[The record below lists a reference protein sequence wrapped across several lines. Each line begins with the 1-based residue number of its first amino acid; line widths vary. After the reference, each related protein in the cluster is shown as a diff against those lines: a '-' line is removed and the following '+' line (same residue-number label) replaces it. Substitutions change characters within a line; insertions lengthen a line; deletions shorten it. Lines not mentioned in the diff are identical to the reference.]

1 VLQATD
7 APLLSRKGEMSSKE
21 ELLSRIRQALGPSRP
36 DVCTYPERAPFGV
49 AEIDPA
55 ALVDQFKAEME
66 RVGGRVS
73 FVHSSK
79 EVTDYLTALLPSK
92 GRPLVAVSDGAADRE
107 HGLRDWLAARGADL
121 LPSLREYAKTA
132 RAPGAGPAEDSLTDR
147 YKRALFEAGLGI
159 TCADYAIADT
169 GTLVIASKSA
179 GEPIANTP
187 SAVKE
192 PRRSADAGCSGEQ
205 HRLISLVPPI
215 HVCLLDSAKIVRDLN
230 EFFPL
235 VRGTL
240 YQDASPPLV
249 MTFITGPSRTADIE
263 LTLTMGVHGPRELHV
278 LIYN

>member
-1 VLQATD
+1 
-7 APLLSRKGEMSSKE
+7 MSSKE
-21 ELLSRIRQALGPSRP
+21 ELLSRIRQALGSARP
-36 DVCTYPERAPFGV
+36 DACVYPELP
-49 AEIDPA
+49 PA
-55 ALVDQFKAEME
+55 STEESRVDGLVDRFKSEME

-73 FVHSSK
+73 FVRSSK
-79 EVTDYLTALLPSK
+79 EVTDYLTALLPSN
-92 GRPLVAVSDGAADRE
+92 GRPIVAVSDGASDRE
-107 HGLRDWLAARGADL
+107 RGLRDWLTGRGADL
-121 LPSLREYAKTA
+121 LPSLREYAKTTQA
-132 RAPGAGPAEDSLTDR
+132 SAQENLNER
-147 YKRALFEAGLGI
+147 YKRALFDASLGI

-169 GTLVIASKSA
+169 GTLVIASKSS
-179 GEPIANTP
+179 GEPDAKTP
-187 SAVKE
+187 SVEKG
-192 PRRSADAGCSGEQ
+192 SAQSTDARTSGEQ

-215 HVCLLDSAKIVRDLN
+215 HVCLLDSPKIVRDLK